1 MLSGLRSRRYTKT
14 KISRADHSA
23 ADVSGNEAAMNYE
36 KIKNI
41 LAKLGEESIS
51 TVDVLLAINTIVNR
65 SNSEWEGRDLVIRA
79 LDKFKL
85 FDSVE
90 QSLLLNMVRA
100 VGLFPYITPHLSSM
114 AISDRLAY
122 EAHRVEGVE
131 QGMVFHHL
139 QAHVFSLIMQGR
151 NVVLSAST
159 SVGKSLVIDAV
170 LAQRRFKKVVVIVPT
185 IALIDE
191 TRRRLVKRFKDF
203 NLITHPSQE
212 SVIETTNVYLLTQ
225 ERVLQRPD
233 LADVEFFVLDEFYKM
248 DLGNATDESTR
259 AVDLSLAF
267 HKLAKTGAQ
276 FYMLGPHIQKIS
288 GLDDYEYHFIPS
300 DYSTVAV
307 DIQNFNLEM
316 RSEERKEKLLE
327 LVTTLDSPT
336 LIYCQAPPSANRVA
350 EYLIKEAG
358 LTPVPETQEIAAW
371 ISKHYHPEWNVAK
384 AISLGIGIHHGGV
397 PRALQ
402 QYIVKLFNEGIIKRI
417 ICTST
422 MIEGV
427 NTSAENVIIYD
438 RRLKN
443 STFDYFTYKNISGRA
458 GRMNKYFIGKV
469 FMLEAPPLEQG
480 LTVEY
485 PIGHQDENSPLGLL
499 MQLDNEYLTDISRGR
514 LQDAYANPILSPTTL
529 IENRHVP
536 IERQVEVAETIIRD
550 LLPSSKL
557 LDWKGIPEP
566 NQLNYLCELV
576 YSLEG
581 GNLMDYGISSSSQL
595 MWHINEL
602 RTQKNLP
609 AYLKDA
615 VENRRQEH
623 TPSEAINLRL
633 KFIRNMVC
641 FRLPRDIMAVNNIQA
656 DVLAKK
662 GIEPGDFSFFA
673 EQLENMFLD
682 PLLTALDEYG
692 IPTQISTQIKN
703 LILPSE
709 HLNDLLAKLR
719 ALAPRVEYL
728 QLTGFEKS
736 LMCWAVSEM

>member
-1 MLSGLRSRRYTKT
+1 
-14 KISRADHSA
+14 
-23 ADVSGNEAAMNYE
+23 MNYE
-36 KIKNI
+36 IIKNI
-41 LAKLGEESIS
+41 LPKLGEENGK

-79 LDKFKL
+79 LDKFEI

-212 SVIETTNVYLLTQ
+212 SVVETTNVYLLTQ
-225 ERVLQRPD
+225 ERVIQRPD
-233 LADVEFFVLDEFYKM
+233 LADVEFFVLDEFYKI
-248 DLGNATDESTR
+248 DLGNSPDESTR

-288 GLDDYEYHFIPS
+288 GLDNYEYHFIPS

-350 EYLIKEAG
+350 EYLIQEGG
-358 LTPVPETQEIAAW
+358 LTPLPEMQEIAAW

-384 AISLGIGIHHGGV
+384 AISLGLGIHHGGV

-402 QYIVKLFNEGIIKRI
+402 QYIVKLFNDGIIKRI

-458 GRMNKYFIGKV
+458 GRMNKYFIGRV

-485 PIGHQDENSPLGLL
+485 PIGHQDENSPMGLL
-499 MQLDNEYLTDISRGR
+499 MQLENEYLTDISRGR

-550 LLPSSKL
+550 LLPSIKL
-557 LDWKGIPEP
+557 LDWKSIPEP

-581 GNLMDYGISSSSQL
+581 GNLMDYGISSSLQL
-595 MWHINEL
+595 VWHINEL

-609 AYLKDA
+609 AYLRDA

-641 FRLPRDIMAVNNIQA
+641 FRLPRDIMAINNIQA

-662 GIEPGDFSFFA
+662 GIEPGDYSFFA

-692 IPTQISTQIKN
+692 IPTQISAQIKN
-703 LILPSE
+703 LVLPSE
-709 HLNDLLAKLR
+709 HLNDLLMKLR
-719 ALAPRVEYL
+719 ALAPRVGTL
-728 QLTGFEKS
+728 QLTRFEKS
-736 LMCWAVSEM
+736 LLSWAVSEM

>member
-1 MLSGLRSRRYTKT
+1 
-14 KISRADHSA
+14 
-23 ADVSGNEAAMNYE
+23 MNYE
-36 KIKNI
+36 TIKNS
-41 LAKLGEESIS
+41 LASLSNDGSS
-51 TVDVLLAINTIVNR
+51 TVDVLLAINAIVNR
-65 SNSEWEGRDLVIRA
+65 SNSDWEGRDLVIRA
-79 LDKFKL
+79 LDKFTL
-85 FDSVE
+85 FDAVE

-100 VGLFPYITPHLSSM
+100 VGLFPYITPHLSNM
-114 AISDRLAY
+114 ALSDRLAY
-122 EAHRVEGVE
+122 EAHRVKGVE
-131 QGMVFHHL
+131 PGMVFHHL
-139 QAHVFSLIMQGR
+139 QAHVFSLIMQGQ

-170 LAQRRFKKVVVIVPT
+170 LAQRRFNKVVVIVPT

-191 TRRRLVKRFKDF
+191 TRRRLVKRFRDF

-212 SVIETTNVYLLTQ
+212 AVPDATNVYLLTQ
-225 ERVLQRPD
+225 ERVIQRPD
-233 LADVEFFVLDEFYKM
+233 LDDVGFFILDEFYKI
-248 DLGNATDESTR
+248 DLGSDKDESTR

-288 GLDDYEYHFIPS
+288 GLDGYEYHFIPS

-307 DIQNFNLEM
+307 DIQNFNLGM
-316 RSEERKEKLLE
+316 RSEQRTQKLLE
-327 LVTTLDSPT
+327 LVRTLESPT
-336 LIYCQAPPSANRVA
+336 LIYCQAPASANRVA
-350 EYLIKEAG
+350 EHLIQDAG
-358 LTPVPETQEIAAW
+358 LTPVPETQEIAVW
-371 ISKHYHPEWNVAK
+371 ISKHYHPEWNVAR
-384 AISLGIGIHHGGV
+384 AIALGIGIHHGGV

-438 RRLKN
+438 RRLKT

-469 FMLEAPPLEQG
+469 FMLEAPPVEQG

-485 PIGHQDENSPLGLL
+485 PIGHQDETSPIGLL
-499 MQLDNEYLTDISRGR
+499 MQLENEYLTDISRGR
-514 LQDAYANPILSPTTL
+514 LQEAYANPVLSPATL
-529 IENRHVP
+529 IENRHIP
-536 IERQVEVAETIIRD
+536 IERQVKVAKTIIGALPD
-550 LLPSSKL
+550 NHELLS
-557 LDWKGIPEP
+557 WKGIPEP
-566 NQLNYLCELV
+566 YQLNYLCDLV

-581 GNLMDYGISSSSQL
+581 ENLMEYLIASSSQL
-595 MWHINEL
+595 AWHINEL
-602 RTQKNLP
+602 RNQKNLP
-609 AYLKDA
+609 SYLIEA
-615 VENRRQEH
+615 VENRWENVSA
-623 TPSEAINLRL
+623 SEAINLRL

-641 FRLPRDIMAVNNIQA
+641 FRLPRDIMAIHKIQV
-656 DVLAKK
+656 DVLERE
-662 GIEPGDFSFFA
+662 GYEPGDFSFFA

-692 IPTQISTQIKN
+692 IPTQISTKIKH

-719 ALAPRVEYL
+719 SLAPRVESL
-728 QLTGFEKS
+728 QLTAFEKG
-736 LMCWAVSEM
+736 LMQWAVAEM

>member
-1 MLSGLRSRRYTKT
+1 
-14 KISRADHSA
+14 
-23 ADVSGNEAAMNYE
+23 MNYE
-36 KIKNI
+36 TIKNK
-41 LAKLGEESIS
+41 LAKLGGEGTS
-51 TVDVLLAINTIVNR
+51 TIDVLLAINATVNR

-79 LDKFKL
+79 LEKFKI
-85 FDSVE
+85 FDTVE
-90 QSLLLNMVRA
+90 QSLLLSMVRA
-100 VGLFPYITPHLSSM
+100 VGLFPYITPHLSNI
-114 AISDRLAY
+114 ATSDRLAY

-191 TRRRLVKRFKDF
+191 TRRRLVKRFRDF
-203 NLITHPSQE
+203 NLITHPSQQE
-212 SVIETTNVYLLTQ
+212 VPDAINVYLLTQ
-225 ERVLQRPD
+225 ERVIQRPD
-233 LADVEFFVLDEFYKM
+233 LTDVEFFVLDEFYKI
-248 DLGNATDESTR
+248 DLASDLDESTR
-259 AVDLSLAF
+259 AIDLSLAF
-267 HKLAKTGAQ
+267 HKLATTGAQ

-288 GLDDYEYHFIPS
+288 GLDGYEYHFIPS
-300 DYSTVAV
+300 DFSTVAV
-307 DIQNFNLEM
+307 DVQNFNLRM

-327 LVTTLDSPT
+327 LVKTLNSPT

-350 EYLIKEAG
+350 EYLIEEAG

-438 RRLKN
+438 RRLN
-443 STFDYFTYKNISGRA
+443 TSTFDYFTYKNISGRA

-469 FMLEAPPLEQG
+469 FMLESPPLEKG
-480 LTVEY
+480 LSVEY
-485 PIGHQDENSPLGLL
+485 PIGNQDENSPMGLL
-499 MQLDNEYLTDISRGR
+499 MQLEPEYLTDISRGR

-529 IENRHVP
+529 IENRHIP
-536 IERQVEVAETIIRD
+536 IDRQVEVAEAIIRD
-550 LLPSSKL
+550 LPSSGRL
-557 LDWKGIPEP
+557 LGWKGIPEP
-566 NQLNYLCELV
+566 SQINYLCELV
-576 YSLEG
+576 FSLEG
-581 GNLMDYGISSSSQL
+581 GNLMDYGIVSSSQL
-595 MWHINEL
+595 AWHINEL
-602 RTQKNLP
+602 RNQKNLP
-609 AYLKDA
+609 AYLRDA

-641 FRLPRDIMAVNNIQA
+641 FRLPRNIMAVNKIQA
-656 DVLAKK
+656 DVFAKRL
-662 GIEPGDFSFFA
+662 IEPGDFSFFA

-692 IPTQISTQIKN
+692 IPTQISTQIKS

-719 ALAPRVEYL
+719 ALAPRIERL
-728 QLTGFEKS
+728 RLTSFEQS
-736 LMCWAVSEM
+736 LMRWAVAEM

>member
-1 MLSGLRSRRYTKT
+1 
-14 KISRADHSA
+14 
-23 ADVSGNEAAMNYE
+23 MNYE
-36 KIKNI
+36 TIKNS
-41 LAKLGEESIS
+41 LAKLSDEGVS
-51 TVDVLLAINTIVNR
+51 TVDVLLAINAIVNR
-65 SNSEWEGRDLVIRA
+65 SNAEWEGRDLVIRA
-79 LDKFKL
+79 LDKFAL
-85 FDSVE
+85 FDAVE

-100 VGLFPYITPHLSSM
+100 VGLFPYITPHLSNM
-114 AISDRLAY
+114 ALSDRLAY

-131 QGMVFHHL
+131 PGMVFHHL
-139 QAHVFSLIMQGR
+139 QAHVFSLIMQGQ

-191 TRRRLVKRFKDF
+191 TRRRLVKRFRDF

-212 SVIETTNVYLLTQ
+212 AVPDVTNVYLLTQ
-225 ERVLQRPD
+225 ERVIQRPD
-233 LADVEFFVLDEFYKM
+233 LDDVEFFVLDEFYKI
-248 DLGNATDESTR
+248 DLGSNKDESSR

-288 GLDDYEYHFIPS
+288 GLDGYEYHFIPS
-300 DYSTVAV
+300 DFSTVAV
-307 DIQNFNLEM
+307 DIQNFNLGM
-316 RSEERKEKLLE
+316 RSDERTQKLLE
-327 LVTTLDSPT
+327 LVRTLESPT
-336 LIYCQAPPSANRVA
+336 LIYCQAPASANRVA
-350 EYLIKEAG
+350 EYLIQHAG
-358 LTPVPETQEIAAW
+358 LTKAPETQEIAAW
-371 ISKHYHPEWNVAK
+371 ISKHYHPEWNVAR
-384 AISLGIGIHHGGV
+384 AIALGIGIHHGGV

-402 QYIVKLFNEGIIKRI
+402 QYIVKLFNEGVIKRI

-438 RRLKN
+438 RRLKT

-469 FMLEAPPLEQG
+469 FMLEAPPIEQG

-485 PIGHQDENSPLGLL
+485 PIGHQNETSPIGLL
-499 MQLDNEYLTDISRGR
+499 MQLENEYLTDISRGR
-514 LQDAYANPILSPTTL
+514 LQEAYANPVLSPATL
-529 IENRHVP
+529 IENRHIP
-536 IERQVEVAETIIRD
+536 IERQVEVAKTIISD
-550 LLPSSKL
+550 LPDSQGL
-557 LDWKGIPEP
+557 LGWKGIPEP

-581 GNLMDYGISSSSQL
+581 KNLMDYLISSSSQL
-595 MWHINEL
+595 AWHINEL
-602 RTQKNLP
+602 RNQKNLP
-609 AYLKDA
+609 AYLNDA
-615 VENRRQEH
+615 VENRWEDVSA
-623 TPSEAINLRL
+623 SEAINLRL
-633 KFIRNMVC
+633 KFIRNMMC
-641 FRLPRDIMAVNNIQA
+641 FKLPRDIMAIHKIQV
-656 DVLAKK
+656 DVLEQN
-662 GIEPGDFSFFA
+662 GYEPGDFSFFA

-692 IPTQISTQIKN
+692 IPTQISTKIKH

-719 ALAPRVEYL
+719 LLAPRVERL
-728 QLTGFEKS
+728 QLTSFEKG
-736 LMCWAVSEM
+736 LMQWAVAEM

>member
-1 MLSGLRSRRYTKT
+1 
-14 KISRADHSA
+14 
-23 ADVSGNEAAMNYE
+23 MNYE
-36 KIKNI
+36 TIKNS
-41 LAKLGEESIS
+41 LATLSDEGAS
-51 TVDVLLAINTIVNR
+51 TVDVLLAINAIVNR

-79 LDKFKL
+79 LDKFAL
-85 FDSVE
+85 FDAVE

-100 VGLFPYITPHLSSM
+100 VGLFPYITPHLNNM
-114 AISDRLAY
+114 ALSDRLAY

-131 QGMVFHHL
+131 PGMVFHHL
-139 QAHVFSLIMQGR
+139 QAHVFSLIMQGQ

-191 TRRRLVKRFKDF
+191 TRRRLVKRFRDF

-212 SVIETTNVYLLTQ
+212 AVPYVTNVYLLTQ
-225 ERVLQRPD
+225 ERVIQRPD
-233 LADVEFFVLDEFYKM
+233 LDDVEFFVLDEFYKI
-248 DLGNATDESTR
+248 DLGSDKDGSTR

-288 GLDDYEYHFIPS
+288 GLYDYEYHFIPS

-307 DIQNFNLEM
+307 DVHNFNLGM
-316 RSEERKEKLLE
+316 RSEERTQKLLE
-327 LVTTLDSPT
+327 LVRTLESPT
-336 LIYCQAPPSANRVA
+336 LIYCQAPASANRVA
-350 EYLIKEAG
+350 EYLIQDAG
-358 LTPVPETQEIAAW
+358 LTPVPETQEVAAW
-371 ISKHYHPEWNVAK
+371 ISKHYHPEWNVAR
-384 AISLGIGIHHGGV
+384 AIALGIGIHHGGV

-402 QYIVKLFNEGIIKRI
+402 QYIVKLFNEGVIKRI

-438 RRLKN
+438 RRLKT

-469 FMLEAPPLEQG
+469 FMLEAPPIEQG

-485 PIGHQDENSPLGLL
+485 PIGHQDETSPIGLL
-499 MQLDNEYLTDISRGR
+499 MQLENEYLTDISRIR
-514 LQDAYANPILSPTTL
+514 LQEAYANPVLSPATL
-529 IENRHVP
+529 IENRHIP
-536 IERQVEVAETIIRD
+536 IERQAKVAKTIIDD
-550 LLPSSKL
+550 LPDNHEL
-557 LDWKGIPEP
+557 LGWKGIPEP
-566 NQLNYLCELV
+566 YQLNYLCELV

-581 GNLMDYGISSSSQL
+581 ENLMDYLISSSSQL
-595 MWHINEL
+595 AWHINEL
-602 RTQKNLP
+602 RNQKTLP
-609 AYLKDA
+609 AYLNEA
-615 VENRRQEH
+615 VDNRWEDISE
-623 TPSEAINLRL
+623 SEAINLRL

-641 FRLPRDIMAVNNIQA
+641 FRLPRDIMAIHKIQV
-656 DVLAKK
+656 DVLERE
-662 GIEPGDFSFFA
+662 GYEPGDFSFFA

-692 IPTQISTQIKN
+692 LPTQISTKIKH

-709 HLNDLLAKLR
+709 NLNDLLAKLR
-719 ALAPRVEYL
+719 SLAPRVERL
-728 QLTGFEKS
+728 QLTSFEKDV
-736 LMCWAVSEM
+736 MQWAVAEM

>member
-1 MLSGLRSRRYTKT
+1 
-14 KISRADHSA
+14 
-23 ADVSGNEAAMNYE
+23 MNYE
-36 KIKNI
+36 TIKNK
-41 LAKLGEESIS
+41 LTKLGDEGAS
-51 TVDVLLAINTIVNR
+51 TIDVLLAINTIVNR
-65 SNSEWEGRDLVIRA
+65 SNSDWEGRDLVIRA

-85 FDSVE
+85 FDTVE

-100 VGLFPYITPHLSSM
+100 VGLYPYITPHLSSM
-114 AISDRLAY
+114 GLSDRLAY
-122 EAHRVEGVE
+122 EAHKVEGVE
-131 QGMVFHHL
+131 KGMVFHHL

-191 TRRRLVKRFKDF
+191 TRRRLVKRFQDF

-212 SVIETTNVYLLTQ
+212 AAPETTNVYLLTQ
-225 ERVLQRPD
+225 ERVIQRPD
-233 LADVEFFVLDEFYKM
+233 LADVEFFVLDEFYKI
-248 DLGNATDESTR
+248 DLSNDSDEGTR
-259 AVDLSLAF
+259 AIDLSLAF

-288 GLDDYEYHFIPS
+288 GLEGYEYHFIPS

-307 DIQNFNLEM
+307 DIQNFNLGM
-316 RSEERKEKLLE
+316 RSKERKEKLLE
-327 LVTTLDSPT
+327 LITTLDSPT
-336 LIYCQAPPSANRVA
+336 LIYCQAPASANRVA
-350 EYLIKEAG
+350 EYLVQEAG

-402 QYIVKLFNEGIIKRI
+402 QYIVKLFNEGTIKQI

-438 RRLKN
+438 RRLKT

-485 PIGHQDENSPLGLL
+485 SIGKQDESSPIGLL
-499 MQLDNEYLTDISRGR
+499 MQLENEYLTDISRGR
-514 LQDAYANPILSPTTL
+514 LQEAYANPVLSQTTL
-529 IENRHVP
+529 IENRHIP
-536 IERQVEVAETIIRD
+536 IERQVEVAGKIIRD
-550 LLPSSKL
+550 LPESRKL
-557 LDWKGIPEP
+557 LGWKSIPEP
-566 NQLNYLCELV
+566 AQLNYLCELV
-576 YSLEG
+576 YSLEDN
-581 GNLMDYGISSSSQL
+581 NLMDYLIASSSQL
-595 MWHINEL
+595 AWHINAL
-602 RTQKNLP
+602 RNQKSLP
-609 AYLKDA
+609 HYLKEA
-615 VENRRQEH
+615 VENRRGD
-623 TPSEAINLRL
+623 TTASEAINLRL

-641 FRLPRDIMAVNNIQA
+641 FRLPRDIMAVNKIQA
-656 DVLAKK
+656 DVLAKR

-709 HLNDLLAKLR
+709 HLNDLLEKLR
-719 ALAPRVEYL
+719 ALAPRVPRL
-728 QLTGFEKS
+728 QLTSFEKS
-736 LMCWAVSEM
+736 LMSWAVAEM

>member
-1 MLSGLRSRRYTKT
+1 
-14 KISRADHSA
+14 
-23 ADVSGNEAAMNYE
+23 MNYE
-36 KIKNI
+36 TIKNS
-41 LAKLGEESIS
+41 LANLSDEGAS
-51 TVDVLLAINTIVNR
+51 TVDVLLAINAIVNR
-65 SNSEWEGRDLVIRA
+65 SNSDWEGRDLVIRA
-79 LDKFKL
+79 LDKFTL
-85 FDSVE
+85 FDAVE

-100 VGLFPYITPHLSSM
+100 VGLFPYITPHLSNM
-114 AISDRLAY
+114 ALSDRLAY

-131 QGMVFHHL
+131 PGMVFHHL
-139 QAHVFSLIMQGR
+139 QAHVFSLIMQGQ

-170 LAQRRFKKVVVIVPT
+170 LAQRRFNKVVVIVPT

-191 TRRRLVKRFKDF
+191 TRRRLVKRFRDF
-203 NLITHPSQE
+203 NLITHPTQE
-212 SVIETTNVYLLTQ
+212 AVPDATNVYLLTQ
-225 ERVLQRPD
+225 ERVIQRPD
-233 LADVEFFVLDEFYKM
+233 LDDVGFFILDEFYKI
-248 DLGNATDESTR
+248 DLGSDKDESTR

-288 GLDDYEYHFIPS
+288 GLDGYEYHFIPS

-307 DIQNFNLEM
+307 DIQNFNLGM
-316 RSEERKEKLLE
+316 RSEQRTQKLLE
-327 LVTTLDSPT
+327 LVRTLESPT
-336 LIYCQAPPSANRVA
+336 LIYCQAPASANRVA
-350 EYLIKEAG
+350 EYLIQDAG

-371 ISKHYHPEWNVAK
+371 ISKHYHPEWNVAR
-384 AISLGIGIHHGGV
+384 AIALGIGIHHGGV

-438 RRLKN
+438 RRLKT

-469 FMLEAPPLEQG
+469 FMLEAPPVEQG

-485 PIGHQDENSPLGLL
+485 PIGHQDETSPIGLL
-499 MQLDNEYLTDISRGR
+499 MQLENEYLTDISRGR
-514 LQDAYANPILSPTTL
+514 LQEAYANPVLSPATL
-529 IENRHVP
+529 IENRHIP
-536 IERQVEVAETIIRD
+536 IERQVKVAKTITD
-550 LLPSSKL
+550 ALPDNHELLS
-557 LDWKGIPEP
+557 WKGIPEP
-566 NQLNYLCELV
+566 YQLNYLCDLV

-581 GNLMDYGISSSSQL
+581 ENLMEYLIASSSQL
-595 MWHINEL
+595 AWHINEL
-602 RTQKNLP
+602 RNQKNLP
-609 AYLKDA
+609 SYLIEA
-615 VENRRQEH
+615 VENRWENVSA
-623 TPSEAINLRL
+623 SEAINLRL

-641 FRLPRDIMAVNNIQA
+641 FRLPRDIMAIHKIQV
-656 DVLAKK
+656 DVLERE
-662 GIEPGDFSFFA
+662 GYEPGDFSFFA

-692 IPTQISTQIKN
+692 IPTQISTKIKH

-719 ALAPRVEYL
+719 SLAPRVESL
-728 QLTGFEKS
+728 QLTAFEKG
-736 LMCWAVSEM
+736 LMQWAVAEM

>member
-1 MLSGLRSRRYTKT
+1 
-14 KISRADHSA
+14 
-23 ADVSGNEAAMNYE
+23 MNYE
-36 KIKNI
+36 TIKNS
-41 LAKLGEESIS
+41 LANLSDEDAS
-51 TVDVLLAINTIVNR
+51 TVDVLLAINAIVNR

-79 LDKFKL
+79 LDKFAL
-85 FDSVE
+85 FDAVE

-100 VGLFPYITPHLSSM
+100 VGLFPYITPHLSNM
-114 AISDRLAY
+114 ALSDRLAY

-131 QGMVFHHL
+131 PGMVFHHL
-139 QAHVFSLIMQGR
+139 QAHVFSLIMQGQ

-170 LAQRRFKKVVVIVPT
+170 LAQRRFNKVVVIVPT

-191 TRRRLVKRFKDF
+191 TRRRLVKRFRDV
-203 NLITHPSQE
+203 NLITHPTQE
-212 SVIETTNVYLLTQ
+212 AVPDATNVYLLTQ
-225 ERVLQRPD
+225 ERVIQRPD
-233 LADVEFFVLDEFYKM
+233 LDDVGFFVLDEFYKIN
-248 DLGNATDESTR
+248 LGSNRDESSR
-259 AVDLSLAF
+259 AIDLSLAF

-288 GLDDYEYHFIPS
+288 GLVGYEYHFIPS

-307 DIQNFNLEM
+307 DIQNFNLGM
-316 RSEERKEKLLE
+316 RSEERTQKLLE
-327 LVTTLDSPT
+327 LVRTLESPT
-336 LIYCQAPPSANRVA
+336 LIYCQAPASANRVA
-350 EYLIKEAG
+350 EYLIQDAG

-371 ISKHYHPEWNVAK
+371 ISKHYHPEWNVAR
-384 AISLGIGIHHGGV
+384 AIALGIGIHHGGV

-438 RRLKN
+438 RRLKT

-469 FMLEAPPLEQG
+469 FMLEAPPTEQG

-485 PIGHQDENSPLGLL
+485 PIGHQDETSPIGLL
-499 MQLDNEYLTDISRGR
+499 MQLENDYLTEISRGR
-514 LQDAYANPILSPTTL
+514 LQEAYSNPVLSPATL
-529 IENRHVP
+529 IENRHIP
-536 IERQVEVAETIIRD
+536 IERQVEVAKTMISD
-550 LLPSSKL
+550 LPDKQEL
-557 LDWKGIPEP
+557 LGWKGIPEP

-576 YSLEG
+576 YLLEG
-581 GNLMDYGISSSSQL
+581 RNMMDYLISSSSQL
-595 MWHINEL
+595 AWHINEL
-602 RTQKNLP
+602 RNQKNLP
-609 AYLKDA
+609 AYLSEA
-615 VENRRQEH
+615 VENRWENVSA
-623 TPSEAINLRL
+623 SEAINLRL

-641 FRLPRDIMAVNNIQA
+641 FRLPRDIMAIHKIQV
-656 DVLAKK
+656 DVLEQH
-662 GIEPGDFSFFA
+662 GYEPGDFSFFA

-692 IPTQISTQIKN
+692 IPTQISTKIKH

-719 ALAPRVEYL
+719 LLAPQVERL
-728 QLTGFEKS
+728 QLTSFEKDV
-736 LMCWAVSEM
+736 MQWAVAEM

>member
-1 MLSGLRSRRYTKT
+1 
-14 KISRADHSA
+14 
-23 ADVSGNEAAMNYE
+23 MNYE
-36 KIKNI
+36 MIKNI
-41 LAKLGEESIS
+41 LAKLAEENAK

-79 LDKFKL
+79 LDKFEF

-212 SVIETTNVYLLTQ
+212 SVVDTTNVYLLTQ
-225 ERVLQRPD
+225 ERVIQRPD
-233 LADVEFFVLDEFYKM
+233 LADVEFFVLDEFYKI
-248 DLGNATDESTR
+248 DLGNSPDESTR

-336 LIYCQAPPSANRVA
+336 LIYCQAPLVRTGSPS
-350 EYLIKEAG
+350 I
-358 LTPVPETQEIAAW
+358 
-371 ISKHYHPEWNVAK
+371 
-384 AISLGIGIHHGGV
+384 
-397 PRALQ
+397 
-402 QYIVKLFNEGIIKRI
+402 
-417 ICTST
+417 
-422 MIEGV
+422 
-427 NTSAENVIIYD
+427 
-438 RRLKN
+438 
-443 STFDYFTYKNISGRA
+443 
-458 GRMNKYFIGKV
+458 
-469 FMLEAPPLEQG
+469 
-480 LTVEY
+480 
-485 PIGHQDENSPLGLL
+485 
-499 MQLDNEYLTDISRGR
+499 
-514 LQDAYANPILSPTTL
+514 
-529 IENRHVP
+529 
-536 IERQVEVAETIIRD
+536 
-550 LLPSSKL
+550 
-557 LDWKGIPEP
+557 
-566 NQLNYLCELV
+566 
-576 YSLEG
+576 
-581 GNLMDYGISSSSQL
+581 
-595 MWHINEL
+595 
-602 RTQKNLP
+602 
-609 AYLKDA
+609 
-615 VENRRQEH
+615 
-623 TPSEAINLRL
+623 
-633 KFIRNMVC
+633 
-641 FRLPRDIMAVNNIQA
+641 
-656 DVLAKK
+656 
-662 GIEPGDFSFFA
+662 
-673 EQLENMFLD
+673 
-682 PLLTALDEYG
+682 
-692 IPTQISTQIKN
+692 
-703 LILPSE
+703 
-709 HLNDLLAKLR
+709 
-719 ALAPRVEYL
+719 
-728 QLTGFEKS
+728 
-736 LMCWAVSEM
+736 

>member
-1 MLSGLRSRRYTKT
+1 
-14 KISRADHSA
+14 
-23 ADVSGNEAAMNYE
+23 MNYE
-36 KIKNI
+36 TIKNS
-41 LAKLGEESIS
+41 LANLSDKGAS
-51 TVDVLLAINTIVNR
+51 TVDVLLAINAIVNR

-79 LDKFKL
+79 LDKFAL
-85 FDSVE
+85 FDTVE
-90 QSLLLNMVRA
+90 RSLLLNMVRA
-100 VGLFPYITPHLSSM
+100 VGLFPYITPHLSNM
-114 AISDRLAY
+114 ALSDRLAY

-131 QGMVFHHL
+131 PGMVFHHL
-139 QAHVFSLIMQGR
+139 QAHVFSLIMQGQ

-191 TRRRLVKRFKDF
+191 TRRRLVKRFRDF

-212 SVIETTNVYLLTQ
+212 AVPYVTNVYLLTQ

-233 LADVEFFVLDEFYKM
+233 LDDVEFFVLDEFYKI
-248 DLGNATDESTR
+248 DLGNDKNGSTR

-288 GLDDYEYHFIPS
+288 GLYDYEYHFIPS

-307 DIQNFNLEM
+307 DVQNFNLGM
-316 RSEERKEKLLE
+316 RSEERTQKLLE
-327 LVTTLDSPT
+327 LVRTLESPT
-336 LIYCQAPPSANRVA
+336 LIYCQAPASANRVA
-350 EYLIKEAG
+350 EYLIQDAG
-358 LTPVPETQEIAAW
+358 LTPAPETQEIAAW
-371 ISKHYHPEWNVAK
+371 ISKHYHPEWNVAR
-384 AISLGIGIHHGGV
+384 AIALGIGIHHGGV

-402 QYIVKLFNEGIIKRI
+402 QYIVKLFNEGVIKRI

-438 RRLKN
+438 RRLKT

-469 FMLEAPPLEQG
+469 FMLEAPPIEQG

-485 PIGHQDENSPLGLL
+485 PIGHQDETSPIGLL
-499 MQLDNEYLTDISRGR
+499 MQLENEYLTDISRGR
-514 LQDAYANPILSPTTL
+514 LQEAYANPMLSPATL
-529 IENRHVP
+529 IENRHIP
-536 IERQVEVAETIIRD
+536 IERQVEVAKTIISD
-550 LLPSSKL
+550 LPDSQEL
-557 LDWKGIPEP
+557 LGWKGIPEP

-581 GNLMDYGISSSSQL
+581 KNLMDYLISSSSQL
-595 MWHINEL
+595 AWHINEL
-602 RTQKNLP
+602 RNQKNLP
-609 AYLKDA
+609 AYLNDA
-615 VENRRQEH
+615 VENRWEDVSA
-623 TPSEAINLRL
+623 SEAINLRL

-641 FRLPRDIMAVNNIQA
+641 FKLPRDIMAIHKIQV
-656 DVLAKK
+656 DVLEQN
-662 GIEPGDFSFFA
+662 GYEPGDFGFFA

-692 IPTQISTQIKN
+692 IPTQISTKIKH

-719 ALAPRVEYL
+719 LLAPEVEQL
-728 QLTGFEKS
+728 QLTSFEKG
-736 LMCWAVSEM
+736 LMHWAVAEM

>member
-1 MLSGLRSRRYTKT
+1 
-14 KISRADHSA
+14 
-23 ADVSGNEAAMNYE
+23 MNYE
-36 KIKNI
+36 TIKNS
-41 LAKLGEESIS
+41 LANLSNEGAL
-51 TVDVLLAINTIVNR
+51 TVDVLLAINSIVNR

-79 LDKFKL
+79 LDKFAL
-85 FDSVE
+85 FDAVE

-100 VGLFPYITPHLSSM
+100 VGLFPYITPHLSKL
-114 AISDRLAY
+114 ALSDRLAY

-139 QAHVFSLIMQGR
+139 QAHVFSLIMQGK

-191 TRRRLVKRFKDF
+191 TRRRLVKRFRDF
-203 NLITHPSQE
+203 NLITHPSQGA
-212 SVIETTNVYLLTQ
+212 VPDVTNVYLLTQ
-225 ERVLQRPD
+225 ERVIQRPD
-233 LADVEFFVLDEFYKM
+233 LDDVEFFVLDEFYKI
-248 DLGNATDESTR
+248 DLGNDKGESTR

-288 GLDDYEYHFIPS
+288 GLYDYEYHFIPS

-307 DIQNFNLEM
+307 DVQNFNLGM
-316 RSEERKEKLLE
+316 RSEERAQKLLE
-327 LVTTLDSPT
+327 LVRTLESPT
-336 LIYCQAPPSANRVA
+336 LIYCQAPASANRVA
-350 EYLIKEAG
+350 EYLIQDAG

-371 ISKHYHPEWNVAK
+371 ISKHYHPEWNVAR
-384 AISLGIGIHHGGV
+384 AIALGIGIHHGGV

-402 QYIVKLFNEGIIKRI
+402 QYIVKLFNEGVLKRI

-438 RRLKN
+438 RRLKT

-469 FMLEAPPLEQG
+469 FMLEAPPIEQG

-485 PIGHQDENSPLGLL
+485 PIGHQDETSPIGLL
-499 MQLDNEYLTDISRGR
+499 MQLENEYLTDISRER
-514 LQDAYANPILSPTTL
+514 LLEAYANPMLSPATL
-529 IENRHVP
+529 IENRHIP
-536 IERQVEVAETIIRD
+536 IERQVEVAKTIISD
-550 LLPSSKL
+550 LPGSQEL
-557 LDWKGIPEP
+557 LGWKGIPEP

-581 GNLMDYGISSSSQL
+581 KNLMDYLISSSSQL
-595 MWHINEL
+595 AWHINEL
-602 RTQKNLP
+602 RNQKNLP
-609 AYLKDA
+609 AYLNDA
-615 VENRRQEH
+615 VENRWEDVSA
-623 TPSEAINLRL
+623 SEAINLRL

-641 FRLPRDIMAVNNIQA
+641 FKLPRDIMAIHKIQV
-656 DVLAKK
+656 DVLEQN
-662 GIEPGDFSFFA
+662 GYEPGDFSFFA

-692 IPTQISTQIKN
+692 IPTQISTKIKH

-719 ALAPRVEYL
+719 LLAPRVERL
-728 QLTGFEKS
+728 QLTSFEKG
-736 LMCWAVSEM
+736 LMQWAVAEM

>member
-1 MLSGLRSRRYTKT
+1 MNNAL
-14 KISRADHSA
+14 
-23 ADVSGNEAAMNYE
+23 MNYE
-36 KIKNI
+36 TIKNN
-41 LAKLGEESIS
+41 LAKLGDEGKS
-51 TVDVLLAINTIVNR
+51 TIDILLSINTIVNK

-79 LDKFKL
+79 LDKFRF
-85 FDSVE
+85 FDPAE

-100 VGLFPYITPHLSSM
+100 VGLFPYITPYLNNM
-114 AISDRLAY
+114 ALSDRLAY

-131 QGMVFHHL
+131 QDMVFHQL

-170 LAQRRFKKVVVIVPT
+170 LAQRRFKKAVVIVPT

-212 SVIETTNVYLLTQ
+212 AVADTTNVYLLTQ
-225 ERVLQRPD
+225 ERVIQRPD
-233 LADVEFFVLDEFYKM
+233 LADTEFFVLDEFYKI
-248 DLGNATDESTR
+248 DLANDPNENIR
-259 AVDLSLAF
+259 AIDLSLAF

-288 GLDDYEYHFIPS
+288 GLDGYEYHFIPS

-307 DIQNFNLEM
+307 DIQYFNLGM
-316 RSEERKEKLLE
+316 RSEERKKKLLD
-327 LVTTLDSPT
+327 LVTALDSPT

-350 EYLIKEAG
+350 EHLIQEAK
-358 LTPVPETQEIAAW
+358 LTPLPETREVAAW
-371 ISKHYHPEWNVAK
+371 ISKHYHPEWNIAK
-384 AISLGIGIHHGGV
+384 ALSLGIGIHHGGV

-402 QYIVKLFNEGIIKRI
+402 QYIVKLFNEGVIKRI

-438 RRLKN
+438 RRLN
-443 STFDYFTYKNISGRA
+443 TSTFDYFTYKNISGRA
-458 GRMNKYFIGKV
+458 GRMNQYFIGKV
-469 FMLEAPPLEQG
+469 FMLEEPPLERG

-485 PIGHQDENSPLGLL
+485 PIGNQDESSPMGLL
-499 MQLDNEYLTDISRGR
+499 MQLENEYLTDISRDR
-514 LQDAYANPILSPTTL
+514 LQEAYANPVLSPTTL
-529 IENRHVP
+529 IENRHIP
-536 IERQVEVAETIIRD
+536 IERQIEVAETIIRE
-550 LLPSSKL
+550 LQHSSKL
-557 LDWKGIPEP
+557 LAWKGIPEP
-566 NQLNYLCELV
+566 NQIKYLCELV

-581 GNLMDYGISSSSQL
+581 GNLMGYGISSSLQL

-609 AYLKDA
+609 SYLRDA
-615 VENRRQEH
+615 VENRQREY

-641 FRLPRDIMAVNNIQA
+641 FRLPRDIMAINKIQI
-656 DVLAKK
+656 DVLTKR

-692 IPTQISTQIKN
+692 IPTQISTQIEN
-703 LILPSE
+703 LILPSK
-709 HLNDLLAKLR
+709 HLNELLAKLR
-719 ALAPRVEYL
+719 ALAPRVEHL

-736 LMCWAVSEM
+736 LMHWAVAEM

>member
-1 MLSGLRSRRYTKT
+1 
-14 KISRADHSA
+14 
-23 ADVSGNEAAMNYE
+23 MNYE
-36 KIKNI
+36 TIKNS
-41 LAKLGEESIS
+41 LAKLSDDGVS
-51 TVDVLLAINTIVNR
+51 TVDVLLAINAIVNR

-79 LDKFKL
+79 LDKFAL
-85 FDSVE
+85 FDAVE

-100 VGLFPYITPHLSSM
+100 VGLFPYITPHLSNM
-114 AISDRLAY
+114 ALSDRLAY

-131 QGMVFHHL
+131 PGMVFHHL
-139 QAHVFSLIMQGR
+139 QAHVFSLIMQGQ

-170 LAQRRFKKVVVIVPT
+170 LAQRRFNKVVVIVPT

-191 TRRRLVKRFKDF
+191 TRRRLVKRFRDF

-212 SVIETTNVYLLTQ
+212 AVPDTTNVYLLTQ
-225 ERVLQRPD
+225 ERVIQRPD
-233 LADVEFFVLDEFYKM
+233 LDDVEFFVLDEFYKI
-248 DLGNATDESTR
+248 DLGSDKDESSR

-288 GLDDYEYHFIPS
+288 GLDGYEYHFIPS
-300 DYSTVAV
+300 DFSTVAV
-307 DIQNFNLEM
+307 DIQNFNLGM
-316 RSEERKEKLLE
+316 RSEERTQKLLE
-327 LVTTLDSPT
+327 LVRTLESPT
-336 LIYCQAPPSANRVA
+336 LIYCQAPASANRVA
-350 EYLIKEAG
+350 EYLIQDAG

-371 ISKHYHPEWNVAK
+371 ISKHYHPEWNVAR
-384 AISLGIGIHHGGV
+384 AIALGIGIHHGGV

-438 RRLKN
+438 RRLRM
-443 STFDYFTYKNISGRA
+443 STLDYFTYKNISGRA

-469 FMLEAPPLEQG
+469 FMLEAPPIEQG

-485 PIGHQDENSPLGLL
+485 PIGHQDETSPIGLL
-499 MQLDNEYLTDISRGR
+499 MQLENEYLTDMSRDR
-514 LQDAYANPILSPTTL
+514 LQEAYANPVLSPSTL
-529 IENRHVP
+529 IENRHIP
-536 IERQVEVAETIIRD
+536 IERQVEVAKTIISD
-550 LLPSSKL
+550 LPDTQEL
-557 LDWKGIPEP
+557 LGWKGIPEP
-566 NQLNYLCELV
+566 NQLNYICELV
-576 YSLEG
+576 YILEG
-581 GNLMDYGISSSSQL
+581 KNLMDYLISSSSQL
-595 MWHINEL
+595 AWHINEL
-602 RTQKNLP
+602 RNQKNLP
-609 AYLKDA
+609 AYLSDA
-615 VENRRQEH
+615 VENRWEEVSA
-623 TPSEAINLRL
+623 SEAINLRL

-641 FRLPRDIMAVNNIQA
+641 FRLPRDIMAIHKIQV
-656 DVLAKK
+656 DVLEQH
-662 GIEPGDFSFFA
+662 GYEPGDFSFFA

-692 IPTQISTQIKN
+692 IPTQISTKIKH

-719 ALAPRVEYL
+719 SLAPRVESL
-728 QLTGFEKS
+728 QLTAFEKG
-736 LMCWAVSEM
+736 LMQWAVAEM

>member
-1 MLSGLRSRRYTKT
+1 
-14 KISRADHSA
+14 
-23 ADVSGNEAAMNYE
+23 MNYE
-36 KIKNI
+36 TIKNE
-41 LAKLGEESIS
+41 LAQLTEMGAS
-51 TVDVLLAINTIVNR
+51 TIDVLQAINTIVNR

-85 FDSVE
+85 FDAVE

-100 VGLFPYITPHLSSM
+100 VGLFPYITPHLRNLTP
-114 AISDRLAY
+114 SDRLAY
-122 EAHRVEGVE
+122 EAHRVDGVE

-170 LAQRRFKKVVVIVPT
+170 LAQRRFKNVVVIVPT

-212 SVIETTNVYLLTQ
+212 AVPDTTNVYLLTQ
-225 ERVLQRPD
+225 ERVIQRSD
-233 LADVEFFVLDEFYKM
+233 LANVEFFVLDEFYKI
-248 DLGNATDESTR
+248 DLANDTDESTR
-259 AVDLSLAF
+259 AIDLSLAF

-288 GLDDYEYHFIPS
+288 GLDGYEYHFIPS
-300 DYSTVAV
+300 DYNTVAV
-307 DIQNFNLEM
+307 DIQNFNLSM
-316 RSEERKEKLLE
+316 RSGQRKEKLLE

-350 EYLIKEAG
+350 EYLIQEAG
-358 LTPVPETQEIAAW
+358 LIPAPETQEIAEW

-438 RRLKN
+438 RRLN
-443 STFDYFTYKNISGRA
+443 TSTLDYFTYKNISGRA

-485 PIGHQDENSPLGLL
+485 PIGHQDESSPMGLL
-499 MQLDNEYLTDISRGR
+499 MQLENEYLTEISRGR
-514 LQDAYANPILSPTTL
+514 LQEVYANPTLSPTTF
-529 IENRHVP
+529 IENRHIP
-536 IERQVEVAETIIRD
+536 IERQVEVAEAIIRD
-550 LLPSSKL
+550 LPNSRKL
-557 LDWKGIPEP
+557 LCWKGIPEP
-566 NQLNYLCELV
+566 SQLNYLCELI
-576 YSLEG
+576 YILEG
-581 GNLMDYGISSSSQL
+581 KNLMDYLISSSAQL
-595 MWHINEL
+595 AWHINEL
-602 RTQKNLP
+602 RNQRNLP
-609 AYLKDA
+609 TYLRDA
-615 VENRRQEH
+615 VESRRSDY
-623 TPSEAINLRL
+623 TASEAINLRL

-641 FRLPRDIMAVNNIQA
+641 FRLPRDIMAINKIQA
-656 DVLAKK
+656 DVL
-662 GIEPGDFSFFA
+662 GTRNIEPGDFSFFA

-682 PLLTALDEYG
+682 PLFTALDEYG
-692 IPTQISTQIKN
+692 IPTQISTQIKG

-719 ALAPRVEYL
+719 ALAPSIERL
-728 QLTGFEKS
+728 QLTSFEKS
-736 LMCWAVSEM
+736 LMRWAVAEM

>member
-1 MLSGLRSRRYTKT
+1 
-14 KISRADHSA
+14 
-23 ADVSGNEAAMNYE
+23 MNYE
-36 KIKNI
+36 TIKKK
-41 LAKLGEESIS
+41 LALLSDEGAS
-51 TVDVLLAINTIVNR
+51 TIDVLLAINTIVNR
-65 SNSEWEGRDLVIRA
+65 NNSEWEGRDLVIRA
-79 LDKFKL
+79 LDKFSM
-85 FDSVE
+85 FDPVE

-100 VGLFPYITPHLSSM
+100 VGLFPYITPHLSNM
-114 AISDRLAY
+114 ALPDRLAY
-122 EAHRVEGVE
+122 AAHRVEGVE

-191 TRRRLVKRFKDF
+191 TRRRLVRRFKDF

-212 SVIETTNVYLLTQ
+212 AVPSTINVYLLTQ
-225 ERVLQRPD
+225 ERVIQRPD
-233 LADVEFFVLDEFYKM
+233 LADVEFFVLDEFYKI
-248 DLGNATDESTR
+248 DLANDQDESTR

-307 DIQNFNLEM
+307 DIQNFNLGM
-316 RSEERKEKLLE
+316 RSGERKEKLLE
-327 LVTTLDSPT
+327 LVKTLDSPT

-358 LTPVPETQEIAAW
+358 LTPVAETQEIATW

-438 RRLKN
+438 RRLN
-443 STFDYFTYKNISGRA
+443 TSTFDYFTYKNISGRA

-469 FMLEAPPLEQG
+469 FMLEAPPPEQG

-485 PIGHQDENSPLGLL
+485 PIGHQNENSPMGLL
-499 MQLDNEYLTDISRGR
+499 MQLENEYLTDVSRGR
-514 LQDAYANPILSPTTL
+514 LQEAYANPVLSPVTL
-529 IENRHVP
+529 IENRHIP
-536 IERQVEVAETIIRD
+536 IDRQVEVAEKIIRD
-550 LLPSSKL
+550 LPHSRSL
-557 LDWKGIPEP
+557 LAWKGIPEQA

-595 MWHINEL
+595 AWHINEL

-609 AYLKDA
+609 AYLRDA
-615 VENRRQEH
+615 VANRREDD
-623 TPSEAINLRL
+623 TASEAINLRL

-641 FRLPRDIMAVNNIQA
+641 FRLPRDIMAINKIQA
-656 DVLAKK
+656 DVLTKRR
-662 GIEPGDFSFFA
+662 IEPGDFSFFS
-673 EQLENMFLD
+673 EQLENLFLD

-692 IPTQISTQIKN
+692 IPTQISIQIKN

-709 HLNDLLAKLR
+709 NLNDLLAKLR
-719 ALAPRVEYL
+719 ALAPRIERL
-728 QLTGFEKS
+728 QLSSFEKS
-736 LMCWAVSEM
+736 LMHWAVAEM

>member
-1 MLSGLRSRRYTKT
+1 
-14 KISRADHSA
+14 
-23 ADVSGNEAAMNYE
+23 MNYDT
-36 KIKNI
+36 IKNS
-41 LAKLGEESIS
+41 LATLSDEGSL
-51 TVDVLLAINTIVNR
+51 TVDVLLAINAIVNR

-79 LDKFKL
+79 LDKFAL
-85 FDSVE
+85 FDAVE

-100 VGLFPYITPHLSSM
+100 VGLFPYITPHLNNM
-114 AISDRLAY
+114 ALSDRLAY

-131 QGMVFHHL
+131 PGMVFHHL
-139 QAHVFSLIMQGR
+139 QAHVFSLIMQGQ

-191 TRRRLVKRFKDF
+191 TRRRLVKRFRDF
-203 NLITHPSQE
+203 NLITHPTQE
-212 SVIETTNVYLLTQ
+212 AVPYVTNVYLLTQ
-225 ERVLQRPD
+225 ERVIQRPD
-233 LADVEFFVLDEFYKM
+233 LDDVEFFVLDEFYKI
-248 DLGNATDESTR
+248 DLGSDKDGSTR

-288 GLDDYEYHFIPS
+288 GLYDYEYHFIPS

-307 DIQNFNLEM
+307 DVQNFNLGM
-316 RSEERKEKLLE
+316 RSDERTQKLLE
-327 LVTTLDSPT
+327 LVRTLESPT
-336 LIYCQAPPSANRVA
+336 LIYCQAPASANRVA
-350 EYLIKEAG
+350 EYLIQHAG
-358 LTPVPETQEIAAW
+358 LTPAPETQEIAAW
-371 ISKHYHPEWNVAK
+371 ISKHYHPEWNVAR
-384 AISLGIGIHHGGV
+384 AIALGIGIHHGGV

-402 QYIVKLFNEGIIKRI
+402 QYIVKLFNEGVIKRI

-438 RRLKN
+438 RRLKT

-469 FMLEAPPLEQG
+469 FMLEAPPIEQG

-485 PIGHQDENSPLGLL
+485 PIGHQNETSPIGLL
-499 MQLDNEYLTDISRGR
+499 MQLENEYLTDISRGR
-514 LQDAYANPILSPTTL
+514 LQEAYANPVLSPATL
-529 IENRHVP
+529 IENRHIP
-536 IERQVEVAETIIRD
+536 IERQVEVAKTIISD
-550 LLPSSKL
+550 LPDSQGL
-557 LDWKGIPEP
+557 LGWKGIPEP

-581 GNLMDYGISSSSQL
+581 KNLMDYLISSSSQL
-595 MWHINEL
+595 AWHINEL
-602 RTQKNLP
+602 RNQKNLP
-609 AYLKDA
+609 AYLNDA
-615 VENRRQEH
+615 VENRWEDVSA
-623 TPSEAINLRL
+623 SEAINLRL

-641 FRLPRDIMAVNNIQA
+641 FKLPRDIMAIHKIQV
-656 DVLAKK
+656 DVLEQN
-662 GIEPGDFSFFA
+662 GYEPGDFSFFA

-692 IPTQISTQIKN
+692 IPTQISTKIKH

-719 ALAPRVEYL
+719 LLAPRVERL
-728 QLTGFEKS
+728 QLTSFEKG
-736 LMCWAVSEM
+736 LMQWAVAEM

>member
-1 MLSGLRSRRYTKT
+1 MN
-14 KISRADHSA
+14 
-23 ADVSGNEAAMNYE
+23 DVVMNYE
-36 KIKNI
+36 TIKNK
-41 LAKLGEESIS
+41 LAKLGDDGALTI
-51 TVDVLLAINTIVNR
+51 DVLPAINTIVNR
-65 SNSEWEGRDLVIRA
+65 SDSEWEGRDLVIRA

-85 FDSVE
+85 FDEVE
-90 QSLLLNMVRA
+90 QSLLINMVRA
-100 VGLFPYITPHLSSM
+100 VGLFPYITPHLSST
-114 AISDRLAY
+114 ALSDRLAY

-159 SVGKSLVIDAV
+159 SVGKSLIIDAV

-212 SVIETTNVYLLTQ
+212 AVSDTTNVYLLTQ

-233 LADVEFFVLDEFYKM
+233 LADAEFFVLDEFYKI
-248 DLGNATDESTR
+248 DLANDTDESTR
-259 AVDLSLAF
+259 AIDLSLAF

-276 FYMLGPHIQKIS
+276 FYMLGPNIQKIS
-288 GLDDYEYHFIPS
+288 GLDGYEYHFIPS

-307 DIQNFNLEM
+307 DIQNFNLGM

-358 LTPVPETQEIAAW
+358 LTPVPETREVTAW
-371 ISKHYHPEWNVAK
+371 IAKHYHPEWNVAK

-438 RRLKN
+438 RRLN
-443 STFDYFTYKNISGRA
+443 TSTLDYFTYKNISGRA

-485 PIGHQDENSPLGLL
+485 PIGHQNESSPMGLL
-499 MQLDNEYLTDISRGR
+499 MQLENDYLTDISRGR
-514 LQDAYANPILSPTTL
+514 LQEAYANAVLSPTTL
-529 IENRHVP
+529 IENRHIP

-550 LLPSSKL
+550 LPHSLKL
-557 LDWKGIPEP
+557 LGWKGIPEP
-566 NQLNYLCELV
+566 SQMNYLCELA

-581 GNLMDYGISSSSQL
+581 GNLMDFGISSSSQL
-595 MWHINEL
+595 AWHINEL

-609 AYLKDA
+609 AYLRDA
-615 VENRRQEH
+615 VANRRQEH

-641 FRLPRDIMAVNNIQA
+641 FRLPRNIMAINKIQA
-656 DVLAKK
+656 DVLVNR
-662 GIEPGDFSFFA
+662 GNEPGDFSFFA

-719 ALAPRVEYL
+719 TLGPTVELL
-728 QLTGFEKS
+728 QLTSFEKS
-736 LMCWAVSEM
+736 LMRWAVDEM

>member
-1 MLSGLRSRRYTKT
+1 MGL
-14 KISRADHSA
+14 
-23 ADVSGNEAAMNYE
+23 
-36 KIKNI
+36 
-41 LAKLGEESIS
+41 
-51 TVDVLLAINTIVNR
+51 
-65 SNSEWEGRDLVIRA
+65 
-79 LDKFKL
+79 
-85 FDSVE
+85 
-90 QSLLLNMVRA
+90 
-100 VGLFPYITPHLSSM
+100 
-114 AISDRLAY
+114 SDRLAY

-131 QGMVFHHL
+131 PGMVFHHL
-139 QAHVFSLIMQGR
+139 QAHVFSLIMQGQ

-191 TRRRLVKRFKDF
+191 TRRRLVKRFRDF

-212 SVIETTNVYLLTQ
+212 AVPDATNVYLLTQ
-225 ERVLQRPD
+225 ERVIQRPD
-233 LADVEFFVLDEFYKM
+233 LDDVGFFILDEFYKI
-248 DLGNATDESTR
+248 DLASDKDGSTR

-288 GLDDYEYHFIPS
+288 GLDGYEYHFIPS

-307 DIQNFNLEM
+307 DIQNFNLRM
-316 RSEERKEKLLE
+316 RSEQRTQKLLE
-327 LVTTLDSPT
+327 LVRTLESPT
-336 LIYCQAPPSANRVA
+336 LIYCQAPASANRVA
-350 EYLIKEAG
+350 EYLIQDAG
-358 LTPVPETQEIAAW
+358 LTPVQETQEIAAW
-371 ISKHYHPEWNVAK
+371 ISKHYHPEWNVAR
-384 AISLGIGIHHGGV
+384 AIALGIGIHHGGV

-438 RRLKN
+438 RRLKT

-469 FMLEAPPLEQG
+469 FMLEAPPIEEG

-485 PIGHQDENSPLGLL
+485 PIGHQDETSPIGLL
-499 MQLDNEYLTDISRGR
+499 MQLENEYLTDISRGR
-514 LQDAYANPILSPTTL
+514 LQEAYANPVLSPATL
-529 IENRHVP
+529 IENRHIP
-536 IERQVEVAETIIRD
+536 IERQVEVAKTIISD
-550 LLPSSKL
+550 LPDNQEWLG
-557 LDWKGIPEP
+557 WKGIPEP
-566 NQLNYLCELV
+566 YQLNYLCELV

-581 GNLMDYGISSSSQL
+581 ENLMEYQIASSSQL
-595 MWHINEL
+595 AWHINEL
-602 RTQKNLP
+602 RNQKNLP
-609 AYLKDA
+609 AYLSEA
-615 VENRRQEH
+615 VENRWENISA
-623 TPSEAINLRL
+623 SEAINLRL

-641 FRLPRDIMAVNNIQA
+641 FRLPRDIMAIHKIQV
-656 DVLAKK
+656 DVLERE
-662 GIEPGDFSFFA
+662 GYEPGDFSFFA

-692 IPTQISTQIKN
+692 IPTQISTQIKH

-709 HLNDLLAKLR
+709 RLNDLLAKLR
-719 ALAPRVEYL
+719 SLAPRVERL
-728 QLTGFEKS
+728 QLTSFEKDV
-736 LMCWAVSEM
+736 MQWAVAEM

>member
-1 MLSGLRSRRYTKT
+1 M
-14 KISRADHSA
+14 
-23 ADVSGNEAAMNYE
+23 VMNYE
-36 KIKNI
+36 TIKEK
-41 LAKLGEESIS
+41 LANLGDDGAS
-51 TVDVLLAINTIVNR
+51 TINVLLAINTIVNR
-65 SNSEWEGRDLVIRA
+65 SSSEWEGRDLVIRA
-79 LDKFKL
+79 LDKFDR

-100 VGLFPYITPHLSSM
+100 VGLFPYITPHLSNMSL
-114 AISDRLAY
+114 SDRLAY

-159 SVGKSLVIDAV
+159 SVGKSLIIDAV
-170 LAQRRFKKVVVIVPT
+170 LAQRRFKKIVVIVPT

-212 SVIETTNVYLLTQ
+212 AEPDTTNVYLLTQ
-225 ERVLQRPD
+225 ERVIQRPD
-233 LADVEFFVLDEFYKM
+233 IAEVEFFVLDEFYKI
-248 DLGNATDESTR
+248 DLANDNDESTR
-259 AVDLSLAF
+259 AIDLSLAF

-276 FYMLGPHIQKIS
+276 FYMLGPHIQGIS
-288 GLDDYEYHFIPS
+288 GLDGYEYHFIPS
-300 DYSTVAV
+300 DFSTVAV
-307 DIQNFNLEM
+307 DIQNFNLGM
-316 RSEERKEKLLE
+316 RSEERKQKLLA
-327 LVTTLDSPT
+327 LVTTLNSPT

-350 EYLIKEAG
+350 EYLIQEAG
-358 LTPVPETQEIAAW
+358 LTPVPELQEIAAW

-402 QYIVKLFNEGIIKRI
+402 QYIVKLFNEGVIKRI

-438 RRLKN
+438 RRLN
-443 STFDYFTYKNISGRA
+443 TSTFDYFTYKNISGRA

-485 PIGHQDENSPLGLL
+485 PIGHQDESSPMGLL
-499 MQLDNEYLTDISRGR
+499 MQLENEYLTDISRGR
-514 LQDAYANPILSPTTL
+514 LQEAYANPILSPATL
-529 IENRHVP
+529 IENRHIS

-550 LLPSSKL
+550 LPDSRKL
-557 LDWKGIPEP
+557 LGWKGIPEP
-566 NQLNYLCELV
+566 YQLNYLCDLV
-576 YSLEG
+576 YNLEG
-581 GNLMDYGISSSSQL
+581 NNLMDYLISSSSQL
-595 MWHINEL
+595 AWHINEL
-602 RTQKNLP
+602 RNQKNLP

-615 VENRRQEH
+615 VANRRGDD
-623 TPSEAINLRL
+623 TASEAINLRL

-641 FRLPRDIMAVNNIQA
+641 FRLPRDIMAVNKIQA
-656 DVLAKK
+656 DVLVKK

-709 HLNDLLAKLR
+709 HLNDLLTKLR
-719 ALAPRVEYL
+719 ALAPQVARL

-736 LMCWAVSEM
+736 VMTWAVAEM

>member
-1 MLSGLRSRRYTKT
+1 
-14 KISRADHSA
+14 
-23 ADVSGNEAAMNYE
+23 MNYE
-36 KIKNI
+36 KIKNK
-41 LAKLGEESIS
+41 LAQFSDEGAS
-51 TVDVLLAINTIVNR
+51 TIDVLLAINTIVNR

-79 LDKFKL
+79 LDKFSL

-100 VGLFPYITPHLSSM
+100 VGLFPYITPHLSNM
-114 AISDRLAY
+114 ALSDRLAY
-122 EAHRVEGVE
+122 EAHRVKGVE

-139 QAHVFSLIMQGR
+139 QAHVFSLIMQDR

-191 TRRRLVKRFKDF
+191 TRRRLVRRFRDF

-212 SVIETTNVYLLTQ
+212 VVPDTTNVYLLTQ
-225 ERVLQRPD
+225 ERVIQRPD
-233 LADVEFFVLDEFYKM
+233 LADVEFFVLDEFYKI
-248 DLGNATDESTR
+248 DLANDKDESTR
-259 AVDLSLAF
+259 AIDLSLAF

-276 FYMLGPHIQKIS
+276 FYMLGPHIQKVS
-288 GLDDYEYHFIPS
+288 GLDGYEYHFIPS

-307 DIQNFNLEM
+307 DIQNFNLRM

-327 LVTTLDSPT
+327 LVKTLDSPT

-358 LTPVPETQEIAAW
+358 LTPVAETQEIAAW

-402 QYIVKLFNEGIIKRI
+402 QYIVKLFNEGVIKRI

-438 RRLKN
+438 RRLN
-443 STFDYFTYKNISGRA
+443 TSTFDYFTYKNISGRA

-469 FMLEAPPLEQG
+469 FMLEAPPLEQS

-485 PIGHQDENSPLGLL
+485 PIGHQNESSPMGLL
-499 MQLDNEYLTDISRGR
+499 MQLENEYLTDVSRGR
-514 LQDAYANPILSPTTL
+514 LQEAYANPVLSPGTL
-529 IENRHVP
+529 IENRHIP
-536 IERQVEVAETIIRD
+536 IDRQVEVAETIIRD
-550 LLPSSKL
+550 LPHSSSL
-557 LDWKGIPEP
+557 LAWKGIPEQA
-566 NQLNYLCELV
+566 NQFNYLCELA
-576 YSLEG
+576 YNLEG

-595 MWHINEL
+595 AWHINEL

-609 AYLKDA
+609 AYLRDA
-615 VENRRQEH
+615 VASRREDD
-623 TPSEAINLRL
+623 TASEAINLRL

-641 FRLPRDIMAVNNIQA
+641 FRLPRDIMAINKIQA
-656 DVLAKK
+656 DVLSRR

-673 EQLENMFLD
+673 EQLENLFLD

-692 IPTQISTQIKN
+692 VPTQISTQIKN

-709 HLNDLLAKLR
+709 HLNDLLGKLR
-719 ALAPRVEYL
+719 ALAPRVERL
-728 QLTGFEKS
+728 QLSSFEKS
-736 LMCWAVSEM
+736 LMHWAVAEM

>member
-1 MLSGLRSRRYTKT
+1 MKYETIKKKLAQLSDEG
-14 KISRADHSA
+14 A
-23 ADVSGNEAAMNYE
+23 
-36 KIKNI
+36 
-41 LAKLGEESIS
+41 S
-51 TVDVLLAINTIVNR
+51 TIDVLLAINTIVNR

-79 LDKFKL
+79 LDKFSL

-100 VGLFPYITPHLSSM
+100 VGLFPYITPHLNNM
-114 AISDRLAY
+114 ALSHRLAY

-139 QAHVFSLIMQGR
+139 QAHVFSLIMQSR

-212 SVIETTNVYLLTQ
+212 AVPDTTNVYLLTQ
-225 ERVLQRPD
+225 ERVIQRPD
-233 LADVEFFVLDEFYKM
+233 LADVEFFVLDEFYKI
-248 DLGNATDESTR
+248 DLANDKDESTR

-288 GLDDYEYHFIPS
+288 GLDGYEYHFIPS

-307 DIQNFNLEM
+307 DIQNFNLGM

-327 LVTTLDSPT
+327 LVKTLDSPT

-358 LTPVPETQEIAAW
+358 LTPVVETEEIAAW

-402 QYIVKLFNEGIIKRI
+402 QYIVKLFNEGVIKRI

-438 RRLKN
+438 RRLN
-443 STFDYFTYKNISGRA
+443 TSTFDYFTYKNISGRA

-485 PIGHQDENSPLGLL
+485 PIGHQNESSPMGLL
-499 MQLDNEYLTDISRGR
+499 MQLENEYLTDVSRGR
-514 LQDAYANPILSPTTL
+514 LQEAYANPVLSPATL
-529 IENRHVP
+529 IENRHIP
-536 IERQVEVAETIIRD
+536 IDRQVEVAETIIRD
-550 LLPSSKL
+550 LPHSRSL
-557 LDWKGIPEP
+557 LAWKGIPEQA
-566 NQLNYLCELV
+566 NQFNYLCELV

-595 MWHINEL
+595 AWHINEL
-602 RTQKNLP
+602 RTQKSLP
-609 AYLKDA
+609 AYLRDA
-615 VENRRQEH
+615 VANRREDD
-623 TPSEAINLRL
+623 TANEAINLRL

-641 FRLPRDIMAVNNIQA
+641 FRLPRDIMAINKIQA
-656 DVLAKK
+656 DVLTRN
-662 GIEPGDFSFFA
+662 GVEPGDFSFFA
-673 EQLENMFLD
+673 EQLENLFLD

-692 IPTQISTQIKN
+692 IPTQISTQIKD
-703 LILPSE
+703 LILPSK
-709 HLNDLLAKLR
+709 HLNDLLEKLR
-719 ALAPRVEYL
+719 ALAPRVERL
-728 QLTGFEKS
+728 QLSNFEKS
-736 LMCWAVSEM
+736 LMHWAVAEM

>member
-1 MLSGLRSRRYTKT
+1 
-14 KISRADHSA
+14 
-23 ADVSGNEAAMNYE
+23 MNYE
-36 KIKNI
+36 TIKKK
-41 LAKLGEESIS
+41 LAQLSDEGAS
-51 TVDVLLAINTIVNR
+51 TIDVLLAINTIVNR

-79 LDKFKL
+79 LDRFSL

-100 VGLFPYITPHLSSM
+100 VGLFPYITPHLSNM
-114 AISDRLAY
+114 ALSDRLAY

-139 QAHVFSLIMQGR
+139 QAHVFSLIMQSR

-212 SVIETTNVYLLTQ
+212 AVSDTTNVYLLTQ
-225 ERVLQRPD
+225 ERVIQRPD
-233 LADVEFFVLDEFYKM
+233 LADVEFFVLDEFYKI
-248 DLGNATDESTR
+248 DLANDKDESTR

-288 GLDDYEYHFIPS
+288 GLDGYEYHFIPS

-307 DIQNFNLEM
+307 DIQNFNLGM

-327 LVTTLDSPT
+327 LVKTLESPT

-358 LTPVPETQEIAAW
+358 LAPVVETQEIAAW

-402 QYIVKLFNEGIIKRI
+402 QYIVKLFNEGVIKRI

-438 RRLKN
+438 RRLN
-443 STFDYFTYKNISGRA
+443 TSTFDYFTYKNISGRA

-485 PIGHQDENSPLGLL
+485 PIGHQNESSPMGLL
-499 MQLDNEYLTDISRGR
+499 MQLENEYLTDVSRGR
-514 LQDAYANPILSPTTL
+514 LQEAYANPVLSPATL
-529 IENRHVP
+529 IENRHIP
-536 IERQVEVAETIIRD
+536 IDRQVEVAETIIRD
-550 LLPSSKL
+550 LPHSRSL
-557 LDWKGIPEP
+557 LAWKGIPEQA
-566 NQLNYLCELV
+566 NQFNYLCELV

-595 MWHINEL
+595 AWHINEL
-602 RTQKNLP
+602 RTQKSLP
-609 AYLKDA
+609 AYLRDA
-615 VENRRQEH
+615 VASRREDD
-623 TPSEAINLRL
+623 TASEAINLRL

-641 FRLPRDIMAVNNIQA
+641 FRLPRDIMAINKIQA
-656 DVLAKK
+656 DVLTRN
-662 GIEPGDFSFFA
+662 GVEPGDFSFFA
-673 EQLENMFLD
+673 EQLENLFLD

-709 HLNDLLAKLR
+709 NLNDLLGKLR
-719 ALAPRVEYL
+719 ALAPRVERL
-728 QLTGFEKS
+728 QLSSFEKS
-736 LMCWAVSEM
+736 LMHWAVAEM

>member
-170 LAQRRFKKVVVIVPT
+170 LAQRRFNKVVVIVPT

-212 SVIETTNVYLLTQ
+212 SLIETTNVYLLTQ

-233 LADVEFFVLDEFYKM
+233 LADVEFFVLDEFYKI

-402 QYIVKLFNEGIIKRI
+402 QYIVKLFNEGTIKRI

-443 STFDYFTYKNISGRA
+443 TTFDYFTYKNISGRA

-514 LQDAYANPILSPTTL
+514 LQDAYANPVLSPTTL

-557 LDWKGIPEP
+557 LAWKGIPEP

-656 DVLAKK
+656 DVLGKK

-719 ALAPRVEYL
+719 ALAPRVEHL

>member
-1 MLSGLRSRRYTKT
+1 
-14 KISRADHSA
+14 
-23 ADVSGNEAAMNYE
+23 MNYE
-36 KIKNI
+36 TIKNS
-41 LAKLGEESIS
+41 LANVSDEGAS
-51 TVDVLLAINTIVNR
+51 TVDVLLAINAIVNR

-79 LDKFKL
+79 LDKFAH
-85 FDSVE
+85 FDAVE

-114 AISDRLAY
+114 ALSDRLAY

-131 QGMVFHHL
+131 PGMVFHHL
-139 QAHVFSLIMQGR
+139 QAHVFSLIMQGQ

-170 LAQRRFKKVVVIVPT
+170 LAQRRFDKVVVIVPT

-191 TRRRLVKRFKDF
+191 TRRRLVKRFRGF

-212 SVIETTNVYLLTQ
+212 AVPEVTNVYLLTQ
-225 ERVLQRPD
+225 ERVIQRAD
-233 LADVEFFVLDEFYKM
+233 LDDVEFFVLDEFYKI
-248 DLGNATDESTR
+248 DLGSDKDESTR

-288 GLDDYEYHFIPS
+288 GLYGYEYHFIPS

-307 DIQNFNLEM
+307 DIQNFNLGM
-316 RSEERKEKLLE
+316 RSEERKQKLLE
-327 LVTTLDSPT
+327 LVRKLESPT
-336 LIYCQAPPSANRVA
+336 LIYCQAPASANRVA
-350 EYLIKEAG
+350 EYLIQDAG
-358 LTPVPETQEIAAW
+358 LTQVSETQEIAAW
-371 ISKHYHPEWNVAK
+371 ISKHYHPEWNVAR
-384 AISLGIGIHHGGV
+384 AIALGIGIHHGGV

-402 QYIVKLFNEGIIKRI
+402 QYIVKLFNEGVIKRI

-438 RRLKN
+438 RRLKT

-469 FMLEAPPLEQG
+469 FMLEAPPIEQG

-485 PIGHQDENSPLGLL
+485 PIGHQDETSPMGLL
-499 MQLDNEYLTDISRGR
+499 MQLENEYLTDISRGR
-514 LQDAYANPILSPTTL
+514 LQEAYANPVLSPATL
-529 IENRHVP
+529 IENRHIP
-536 IERQVEVAETIIRD
+536 IDRQVEVAKTIIRD
-550 LLPSSKL
+550 LPDSQEL
-557 LDWKGIPEP
+557 LGWKGIPEP
-566 NQLNYLCELV
+566 YQLNYLCELV

-581 GNLMDYGISSSSQL
+581 MNLMDYLISSSSQL
-595 MWHINEL
+595 AWHINEL
-602 RTQKNLP
+602 RNQKNLP

-615 VENRRQEH
+615 VENRRGDVSA
-623 TPSEAINLRL
+623 SEAINLRL

-641 FRLPRDIMAVNNIQA
+641 FRLPRDIMAIQKIQV
-656 DVLAKK
+656 DVLEQN
-662 GIEPGDFSFFA
+662 GYEPGDFSFFA

-692 IPTQISTQIKN
+692 IPTQISTQIKH

-719 ALAPRVEYL
+719 LFAPWVERL
-728 QLTGFEKS
+728 QLTNFEKS
-736 LMCWAVSEM
+736 LMHWAVAEM

>member
-1 MLSGLRSRRYTKT
+1 M
-14 KISRADHSA
+14 
-23 ADVSGNEAAMNYE
+23 
-36 KIKNI
+36 
-41 LAKLGEESIS
+41 
-51 TVDVLLAINTIVNR
+51 
-65 SNSEWEGRDLVIRA
+65 IRA

-212 SVIETTNVYLLTQ
+212 SVSETTNVYLLTQ
-225 ERVLQRPD
+225 ERVIQRPD
-233 LADVEFFVLDEFYKM
+233 LADVEFFVLDEFYKI

-350 EYLIKEAG
+350 EYLIQEAG

-485 PIGHQDENSPLGLL
+485 PIGHQDENSPMGLL
-499 MQLDNEYLTDISRGR
+499 MQLENEYLTDISRGR
-514 LQDAYANPILSPTTL
+514 LQDAYANPVLSPTTL

-536 IERQVEVAETIIRD
+536 IERQIEVAEAIIRD
-550 LLPSSKL
+550 LLLSSKL

-576 YSLEG
+576 YILEG

-595 MWHINEL
+595 VWHINEL

-609 AYLKDA
+609 AYLRDA
-615 VENRRQEH
+615 VENRRPEH
-623 TPSEAINLRL
+623 TSSEAINLRL

-641 FRLPRDIMAVNNIQA
+641 FRLPRDIMAVNKIQA
-656 DVLAKK
+656 DVLAKE
-662 GIEPGDFSFFA
+662 GSEPGDCRLKICSSTRYLLRWTNTEF
-673 EQLENMFLD
+673 
-682 PLLTALDEYG
+682 PLR
-692 IPTQISTQIKN
+692 SR
-703 LILPSE
+703 
-709 HLNDLLAKLR
+709 LR
-719 ALAPRVEYL
+719 SR
-728 QLTGFEKS
+728 TS
-736 LMCWAVSEM
+736 SCHRNI